1 MNILIVSNYFLIKDV
16 ANKVLSELND
26 VHDTKTMTVANFHKL
41 TEKDMHKI
49 PVPDLVVYDLDSEKY
64 TIEDKMELLSEKSF
78 NPFTAAQNVI
88 LMGSFEKLLEMKQYN
103 FPKQTILEKPF
114 SIKTL
119 KNTVKKNITLYHN

>member
-26 VHDTKTMTVANFHKL
+26 VHETKTMTVSNFHKL

-49 PVPDLVVYDLDSEKY
+49 SVPDLVVYDLDSEKY